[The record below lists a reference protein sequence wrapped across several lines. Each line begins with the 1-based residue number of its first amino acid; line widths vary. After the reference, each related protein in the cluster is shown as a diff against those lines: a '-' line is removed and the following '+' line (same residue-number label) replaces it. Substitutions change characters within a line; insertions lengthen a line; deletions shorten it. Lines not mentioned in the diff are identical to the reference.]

1 MPPASLGLVVLA
13 ALIHATWNLFAK
25 RAAGAGAIFVLAYSA
40 ISALAYAPFAIW
52 QIAMGGQPWSAAVF
66 GFLLLSGALHFVYS
80 LTLQRGYRAA
90 DLSVVYPVARG
101 TGPALSSLGA
111 FILLREIP
119 EARGIAGLLAVIAG
133 IALIATDGRLA
144 RFREPGAMRGINWG
158 LTIGV
163 MIAAYTVADGYAV
176 KALLIAPLV
185 LDWCSN
191 SVRAAMLLPA
201 LRGGNWRTAMA
212 GHWRSAII
220 VGLISPLGYI
230 FVLTAL
236 SWGAPLH
243 IVAPTREMSM
253 MVGALFGLIFLG
265 EQVGK
270 WRLTG
275 CAVLIGGVILLAGS

>member
-1 MPPASLGLVVLA
+1 M
-13 ALIHATWNLFAK
+13 
-25 RAAGAGAIFVLAYSA
+25 
-40 ISALAYAPFAIW
+40 
-52 QIAMGGQPWSAAVF
+52 
-66 GFLLLSGALHFVYS
+66 
-80 LTLQRGYRAA
+80 
-90 DLSVVYPVARG
+90 
-101 TGPALSSLGA
+101 
-111 FILLREIP
+111 
-119 EARGIAGLLAVIAG
+119 IAG

-144 RFREPGAMRGINWG
+144 RFREPGAMHGINWG

-191 SVRAAMLLPA
+191 TVRATLLLPA
-201 LRGGNWRTAMA
+201 LRGGNWRAAMT

-236 SWGAPLH
+236 GWGAPLH

-253 MVGALFGLIFLG
+253 MVGALFGLAFLG
-265 EQVGK
+265 ERVGQ

-275 CAVLIGGVILLAGS
+275 CAVLIGGVVLLAG